1 MYRGRPFAS
10 TRTLSVLPCT
20 VAEAV
25 CTVAR
30 LAGCCPPLVDPVAG
44 RLAEAGD
51 GVELPVATAALMPP
65 MVAAA
70 AMAIAVMTIRGCR
83 TVPRFYFVDEA
94 ADPRSSSRCSAGA
107 GLRRV
112 GSA

>member
-10 TRTLSVLPCT
+10 TRTVSVLPCT

-44 RLAEAGD
+44 RLTAAGD

-83 TVPRFYFVDEA
+83 TVPRFYFVDEG
-94 ADPRSSSRCSAGA
+94 RGSRGEQFAVS
-107 GLRRV
+107 RR
-112 GSA
+112 GGRASR